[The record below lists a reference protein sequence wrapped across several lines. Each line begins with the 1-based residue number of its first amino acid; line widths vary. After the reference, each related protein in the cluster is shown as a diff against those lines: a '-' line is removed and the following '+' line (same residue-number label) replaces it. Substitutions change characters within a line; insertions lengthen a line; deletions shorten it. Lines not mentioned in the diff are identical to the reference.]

1 MRRLVANEE
10 TRNEDDGPTVIE
22 SCTMSRRDMLLGTMA
37 VAAVSSP
44 LTAGMPVAG
53 LALDDGR
60 PDPATERRIDG
71 LIAQMTLEEK
81 VSLLSGATQFST
93 VAIPRLGV
101 PSLRMA
107 DGPNGL
113 RTHDTSPTTV
123 FPASVAVAATWN
135 PLRAREVGQAIGEEA
150 LAKGYRIVLGPAM
163 NIQRVPLG
171 GRNFEYFSEDPCL
184 TGSMAVGWTQGVRS
198 TGRLTTPKH
207 FAANNQEHERKRM
220 NAQVSE
226 RALREIY
233 LPAFHE
239 VMTKADPGMVMVAYN
254 KVNGT
259 FATENSWLLRT
270 VLKGEWGFDGAAM
283 SDFGAVHSA
292 AAALNGGLDLEMPG
306 PPLEFGPKLVQA
318 VQNRKVSMETLNGAV
333 RRMLRS
339 IIRSGAMEGGVSNGH
354 GAIDTPEHRAVSRA
368 AAIEAITLL
377 KNDGSV
383 LPLQVSSLRTVA
395 VIGPNADVRVIQGGG
410 SSAVNPIRAVTALE
424 GLRSAL
430 PGSVKILFAE
440 GTDNNPYP
448 PIADSRHFS
457 STKRRREPGVTTHY
471 WTKRGFSGEPAKTI
485 TSDGV
490 FMRFRFG
497 DEVTDDPAGNLA
509 VRSEGYFWPPRDGIY
524 EFQLLDQGTSTLS
537 LDGKPLITPAMPAYQ
552 PPLFDML
559 DWNAR
564 SAKVELKAGRP
575 YLYGFEMLPAN
586 RKAPA
591 YRIGI
596 RLPSSSIEAAV
607 GIARDADVALVFVG
621 NSDTSESE
629 TSDRTSLEL
638 FGAQDLLVDAVAA
651 VNPRTVVVLNNGGPL
666 QLPWVDR
673 VPGIVEAWFLG
684 GEGGH
689 AIADVLLGHAN
700 PSGKLPMTFPKR
712 LEDSP
717 TYAFYPGGLNVEYG
731 EGLFVGYRGYDHRDV
746 EPLFPFGHG
755 LSYTSFAFERLQVE
769 SSGTEWK
776 VTVDVANTGQ
786 RAGAEVAQ
794 IYLGFPS
801 NIDEPPRQLKR
812 FAKILL
818 QPGERRTLTF
828 LLGRQ
833 DLSYWDRGRRD
844 WAMASGDYSVWV
856 GGSSRDLRA
865 AIKFHVAESR

>member
-1 MRRLVANEE
+1 MPA
-10 TRNEDDGPTVIE
+10 GIK
-22 SCTMSRRDMLLGTMA
+22 SCAISRRDLLLGTMA
-37 VAAVSSP
+37 VAGAAASCSAMADFP
-44 LTAGMPVAG
+44 LARLVPE
-53 LALDDGR
+53 DGGS
-60 PDPATERRIDG
+60 DPAIERRIDG

-81 VSLLSGATQFST
+81 VSLLSGVSQFST
-93 VAIPRLGV
+93 AAIPRLGI

-113 RTHDTSPTTV
+113 RTHDTSPATV
-123 FPASVAVAATWN
+123 FPAGVAMAATWN

-150 LAKGYRIVLGPAM
+150 ITKDYRIVLGPAM

-184 TGSMAVGWTQGVRS
+184 TGSMAVGWTQGVRG

-270 VLKGEWGFDGAAM
+270 VLKGEWAFNGAAM

-292 AAALNGGLDLEMPG
+292 ATALNGGLDLEMPG
-306 PPLEFGPKLVQA
+306 PPLEFGPKLIQA
-318 VQNRKVSMETLNGAV
+318 VQNRQVSMETLDGAV

-339 IIRSGAMEGGVSNGH
+339 IIRSGAMGGGVSNGH

-368 AAIEAITLL
+368 AAVEAITLL

-383 LPLQVSSLRTVA
+383 LPLQVSHLRTVA

-430 PGSVKILFAE
+430 PESVKILFA
-440 GTDNNPYP
+440 GGADNNPYP
-448 PIADSRHFS
+448 PIADPRYFS
-457 STKRRREPGVTTHY
+457 STKRRRDQGVTTRY
-471 WTKRGFSGEPAKTI
+471 WTKRDLSGEPAKTI

-497 DEVTDDPAGNLA
+497 DEETDNPAGNLA

-524 EFQLLDQGTSTLS
+524 EFQLLDQDTSTLS
-537 LDGKPLITPAMPAYQ
+537 LDGKPLITPAMTAYP

-596 RLPSSSIEAAV
+596 RLPSSSIAEAVA
-607 GIARDADVALVFVG
+607 AAHDADVALVFVG
-621 NSDTSESE
+621 SSDTSESE

-638 FGAQDLLVDAVAA
+638 FGEQNALVDAVTA

-673 VPGIVEAWFLG
+673 VPAIVEAWFLG
-684 GEGGH
+684 GESGH

-731 EGLFVGYRGYDHRDV
+731 EDLFVGYRGYDHRDI

-755 LSYTSFAFERLQVE
+755 LSYTSFAFERPQVE
-769 SSGTEWK
+769 SSGADWK
-776 VTVDVANTGQ
+776 LTVDVTNTGQ

-794 IYLGFPS
+794 IYLGLPS
-801 NIDEPPRQLKR
+801 NIGEPPRQLKR
-812 FAKILL
+812 FAKVLL

-828 LLGRQ
+828 VLGKQ
-833 DLSYWDRGRRD
+833 DLSYWDPSNQD
-844 WAMASGDYSVWV
+844 WVMASGDYSVWV
-856 GGSSRDLRA
+856 GGSSRDLRSA
-865 AIKFHVAESR
+865 AKFYITESR